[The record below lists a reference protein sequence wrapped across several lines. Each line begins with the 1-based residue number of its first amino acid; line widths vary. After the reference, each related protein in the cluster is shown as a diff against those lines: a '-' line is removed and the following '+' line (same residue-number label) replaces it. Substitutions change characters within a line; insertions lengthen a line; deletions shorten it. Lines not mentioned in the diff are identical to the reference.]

1 MDIKTIGNEFKAFIL
16 KGNVVDLA
24 VGVVIGAA
32 FGKVVESVVKDLI
45 TPLIGLV
52 VKQPDFSQIAIGAH
66 QAVKDGQLVYI
77 EATGKPLLEGG
88 IMIGNFI
95 NVIIAFVI
103 LAAVVFFLVVK
114 PMNALMALTK
124 KKAEEKPA
132 EPSPIPDDVKL
143 LMEIRDLLKQ
153 QGPAKPAI

>member
-1 MDIKTIGNEFKAFIL
+1 MTILNDFKAFIL

-45 TPLIGLV
+45 TPLIGMV
-52 VKQPDFSQIAIGAH
+52 GGQPDFS
-66 QAVKDGQLVYI
+66 AVKLG
-77 EATGKPLLEGG
+77 PLGV
-88 IMIGNFI
+88 GNFLNI
-95 NVIIAFVI
+95 GIAFLI

-114 PMNALMALTK
+114 PMNTLMALAK

-132 EPSPIPDDVKL
+132 GPAPMPDDVKL
-143 LMEIRDLLKQ
+143 LMEIRDLLK
-153 QGPAKPAI
+153 GRPL

>member
-1 MDIKTIGNEFKAFIL
+1 MTILNDFKAFIL

-45 TPLIGLV
+45 TPLIGFV
-52 VKQPDFSQIAIGAH
+52 GGQPDFS
-66 QAVKDGQLVYI
+66 AVKLG
-77 EATGKPLLEGG
+77 PLSV
-88 IMIGNFI
+88 GNFL
-95 NVIIAFVI
+95 NATIAFLI

-114 PMNALMALTK
+114 PMNALMAMAK

-132 EPSPIPDDVKL
+132 APGPLPEDVKL
-143 LMEIRDLLKQ
+143 LMEIRDLLKSR
-153 QGPAKPAI
+153 PL